1 LQKGHPRNPQQAGA
15 HLKSR
20 SNSLLQHEKSVSDL
34 RASWDTSHKPE
45 AKCATA
51 VTKTAKLNPARDTLV
66 LISKDIPSPPGGS
79 LLWHL
84 RSLVYPRPT
93 PTA

>member
-20 SNSLLQHEKSVSDL
+20 SNSLLQHKKSVFRSPRL
-34 RASWDTSHKPE
+34 MGHFPQAGSEVCP
-45 AKCATA
+45 A
-51 VTKTAKLNPARDTLV
+51 VTKTAELNPARDTLV